1 MRKSHYVLAAF
12 MIFNTACV
20 IESAFPGWSALY
32 TSALG
37 LAGSALDA
45 CAFVTDHWINR
56 HGVYLPTAPDFAF
69 LSWRELGV
77 YATVLILLCLLV
89 DGERARAGLRYARP
103 AEGRAAPDVPLRAAA
118 YAFGETPYDE
128 RDRPGEDDDE
138 DAPDGSYVDD
148 TGMLTPAEA
157 VAYAIDTGGWLVFDY
172 VDRERRRTRRRVRP
186 LGVRAINGMP
196 CVEGFC
202 RLRGE
207 RRTFRFSRM
216 SAVRVEP

>member
-89 DGERARAGLRYARP
+89 DGERARAGLRRAL
-103 AEGRAAPDVPLRAAA
+103 AEGGPAAPPPRAAA
-118 YAFGETPYDE
+118 YGPAKTPYD
-128 RDRPGEDDDE
+128 DHGRPHEDGEDDDG
-138 DAPDGSYVDD
+138 PDGPPVDD
-148 TGMLTPAEA
+148 TGPLTPAEA